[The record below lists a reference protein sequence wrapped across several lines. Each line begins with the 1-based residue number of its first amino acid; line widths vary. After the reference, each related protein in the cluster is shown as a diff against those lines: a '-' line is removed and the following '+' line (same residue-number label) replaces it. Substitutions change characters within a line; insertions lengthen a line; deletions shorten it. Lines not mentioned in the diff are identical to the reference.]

1 MLNDSVT
8 MFAYAKVNLA
18 LAITGRQEGFHRLE
32 TVMQSIETHDVVRV
46 ERKGTGI
53 TCECGDFSG
62 PQNLAFKAAA
72 IFLRQLGRSEG
83 IEINITKTIPA
94 QAGLAGGS
102 SDAAAVLQALNELF
116 LKPFVFSELAGM
128 ARQCGS
134 DVPFCLSGGTKWAT
148 GRGDQLEDIP
158 EASDLD
164 FVLIKPQ
171 RGVDT
176 TEAYQCFATQ
186 PAYRHLEREA
196 WELSLT
202 RGDKE
207 GIARLLSNDL
217 ERAAETLVPE
227 IAAAKRK
234 LREVGCLGTLMSG
247 SGSAV
252 FGIARD
258 SEQARFFAERLQQSG
273 FNSWATR
280 SVGAKELERGK
291 KHGKAFSTGEIG

>member
-18 LAITGRQEGFHRLE
+18 LAITGWQEGFHHLE

-46 ERKGTGI
+46 ERKGAGI
-53 TCECGDFSG
+53 TCECGDLSG

-72 IFLRQLGRSEG
+72 IFLRHLGRSEG
-83 IEINITKTIPA
+83 IEIKITKAIPA

-116 LKPFVFSELAGM
+116 QRPFLLPELEGM
-128 ARQCGS
+128 ARICGS
-134 DVPFCLSGGTKWAT
+134 DVPFCLSGGTKWAI
-148 GRGDQLEDIP
+148 GRGDRLEGLP

-171 RGVDT
+171 KGVDT
-176 TEAYQCFATQ
+176 AEAYRYFASR
-186 PAYRHLEREA
+186 PLYRHLEREA
-196 WELSLT
+196 WEHALT

-207 GIARLLSNDL
+207 EIAQLLANDL
-217 ERAAETLVPE
+217 ESAAETLVPE
-227 IAAAKRK
+227 IAVAKRK
-234 LREVGCLGTLMSG
+234 LRDVGCLGALMSG

-258 SEQARFFAERLQQSG
+258 FEQARFFAERLQQSG

-280 SVGAKELERGK
+280 SVSAKKLERG
-291 KHGKAFSTGEIG
+291 